1 MKTLL
6 YKEFKLSIHPLTYFF
21 VALMA
26 LSALAP
32 TFPSFVPLLYFGVSY
47 TFLFIGKNKT
57 TTTNDLFYTC
67 NLPIRREDVVKARV
81 CSTTVLQ
88 LFELVLVFSFFFVSA
103 FFRKNMKPEEAKI
116 AWITID
122 QGLFL
127 LGVYLLCFSV
137 FDIIYLPWFY
147 RNGKSIILNMFV
159 AVIATT
165 LVGGLLTIIPYFTFK
180 DFISVKGGNIVLQVG
195 FLLASLGIW
204 IGSKVLVTKW
214 SAKNL
219 TKLDF

>member
-1 MKTLL
+1 MKYLL

-32 TFPSFVPLLYFGVSY
+32 TFPSFVPLLYFGASY
-47 TFLFIGKNKT
+47 TFLFIGMNKT

-67 NLPIRREDVVKARV
+67 NLPIRRQDVVKARV

-88 LFELVLVFSFFFVSA
+88 LFELVMVFGFFFISA
-103 FFRKNMKPEEAKI
+103 YFRKNMKPDEAKI

-127 LGVYLLCFSV
+127 LGVYFICFSV
-137 FDIIYLPWFY
+137 FDLIYLPWFY
-147 RNGKSIILNMFV
+147 KNGKSIILNMFA

-165 LVGGLLTIIPYFTFK
+165 IAGGLLTIIPYFTFN
-180 DFISVKGGNIVLQVG
+180 DFISVKGGNIIFQIG
-195 FLLASLGIW
+195 FLLIALGIW
-204 IGSKVLVTKW
+204 ISSKAIVIKW

-219 TKLDF
+219 LKLDF

>member
-1 MKTLL
+1 MKNLL

-21 VALMA
+21 VVLMA

-32 TFPSFVPLLYFGVSY
+32 TFPAFVPLLYFGASY
-47 TFLFIGKNKT
+47 TFLFIGMNKT

-88 LFELVLVFSFFFVSA
+88 LFELVLVFGFFFISSY
-103 FFRKNMKPEEAKI
+103 FRKNMKPEEAKI
-116 AWITID
+116 AWITIE
-122 QGLFL
+122 QGFFL
-127 LGVYLLCFSV
+127 LGTYFLCFSV
-137 FDIIYLPWFY
+137 FDLIYLPWFY

-159 AVIATT
+159 AIIATT
-165 LVGGLLTIIPYFTFK
+165 IVGSILTIVPYFTFK
-180 DFISVKGGNIVLQVG
+180 DIITIKGGNLILQLG
-195 FLLASLGIW
+195 FLLACIGIW
-204 IGSKVLVTKW
+204 FASKVIVIKW